1 MSNFNFYLN
10 RQGIRGRQGEKG
22 DKGDQ
27 GYSPYIE
34 IKSDTP
40 TEFIMTIHNENESFD
55 TPNLIP
61 QSIGN
66 KVTELDA
73 RLTTAESTIADH
85 TTELETL
92 NTNYSTL
99 NRDLADTDSR
109 VTDLNTKYIAIQGSV
124 NNINSE
130 VNDLSSG
137 KQNKLVE
144 GENITLTNNADG
156 TTTISSTGGGSGS
169 GDVTAAGNNTFT
181 GSNTF
186 KQSIRINNSTDPYLS
201 TFINSNGIGIQNTDS
216 GEITVRNNMT
226 PVPLK
231 ITASKL
237 TLSTNNT
244 NEVDILTSDSLEAGD
259 NVTLNKNITTG
270 VITISAAA
278 GSSSLDEFISGS
290 TNDNT
295 TTISVKDG
303 KALKLDAP
311 TVIVGDNLVNTT
323 DPEQMQLF
331 LKQNDVAQGDNIV
344 VDKTATGV
352 KISTTNTVTTNT
364 NQSISGIKTF
374 NNGKLKIGENTS
386 SQIEFQASRSG
397 NTLINRIIANRI
409 EPYAGNSSGVIIK
422 GAARNTGSNPSGY
435 RGDVVDNTDPQYYLA
450 DNDIIAGDGIT
461 ISKTVDTTNK
471 YSKITI
477 SSAGGATPENV
488 VTTDTDQTITGN
500 KTFTGNQ
507 GVKVGSINTYTNI
520 SKEGLDIVN
529 SNTSVLN
536 ITSSGTYA
544 SGYTTTLKGHK
555 HLTITN
561 SNSSG
566 NITVSPFT
574 NELNAFKYKSSY
586 VSSAPTYD
594 ILHTGN
600 LTAGDN
606 IIISE
611 PNTLGVRTIS
621 AMGGGGS
628 APTNMV
634 TTDMDQTILGTKTFK
649 NPTGTSF
656 EGTSS
661 NSNTIII
668 DGDDKTIRFNS
679 LNAADAVIKNSGRTD
694 SKLKIGENFER
705 VQITTNLYDKS
716 GNLISGGGGSIP
728 ENMVTTDTVQDITAY
743 KTFSGGLQTTTLN
756 ASTGVRT
763 SANIDLLQNISGATS
778 ATKASIQPVM
788 TDGLMEIDL
797 KTGTSDGPDETGNYK
812 KGKATYNGTEIL
824 KNDLSN
830 ISDVGSTAC
839 AHYAMPSRR
848 YIDVTLGASGA
859 TYTAPAD
866 GYVAFSFKAT
876 GDASIQILYNIQAN
890 LMYSVNNL
898 KNGQWARGY
907 LPVSK
912 GKGFTLE
919 YIGEFVTKSLKFV
932 YVEGTPSA

>member
-1 MSNFNFYLN
+1 MANFNFYLN
-10 RQGIRGRQGEKG
+10 RQGVRGKQGEKG

-61 QSIGN
+61 QSIGE
-66 KVTELDA
+66 KVTELDV
-73 RLTTAESTIADH
+73 RLTTAESTIVDH
-85 TTELETL
+85 TAELETL

-99 NRDLADTDSR
+99 NRDLTDTDSR
-109 VTDLNTKYIAIQGSV
+109 VTDLNTKYISLQSNV
-124 NNINSE
+124 SNINSE

-144 GENITLTNNADG
+144 GENITLTDNADG
-156 TTTISSTGGGSGS
+156 TTTISSTGSGSGS

-186 KQSIRINNSTDPYLS
+186 EQSIRINNSTDPYLS
-201 TFINSNGIGIQNTDS
+201 TFINSNGIGIQNTNS

-352 KISTTNTVTTNT
+352 KISTTDTVTTNT

-374 NNGKLKIGENTS
+374 NNGKLKIGEDSS
-386 SQIEFQASRSG
+386 SQIEFKASRSG
-397 NTLINRIIANRI
+397 NALINRVIVNRI
-409 EPYAGNSSGVIIK
+409 EPYAGNSSGVLIK
-422 GAARNTGSNPSGY
+422 GAARNSGFNPSGY
-435 RGDVVDNTDPQYYLA
+435 TGDIVDNTDPQYYLA
-450 DNDIIAGDGIT
+450 DNDIIAGDGIA
-461 ISKTVDTTNK
+461 ISKTIDTTNR

-477 SSAGGATPENV
+477 SSTSVATPENV
-488 VTTDTDQTITGN
+488 VTTNTDQTITGN
-500 KTFTGNQ
+500 KTF
-507 GVKVGSINTYTNI
+507 
-520 SKEGLDIVN
+520 
-529 SNTSVLN
+529 
-536 ITSSGTYA
+536 
-544 SGYTTTLKGHK
+544 
-555 HLTITN
+555 
-561 SNSSG
+561 
-566 NITVSPFT
+566 
-574 NELNAFKYKSSY
+574 
-586 VSSAPTYD
+586 
-594 ILHTGN
+594 
-600 LTAGDN
+600 
-606 IIISE
+606 
-611 PNTLGVRTIS
+611 
-621 AMGGGGS
+621 
-628 APTNMV
+628 
-634 TTDMDQTILGTKTFK
+634 K

-656 EGTSS
+656 TGTSS
-661 NSNTIII
+661 NSNAIII
-668 DGDDKTIRFNS
+668 DGDDKTIRFGS
-679 LNAADAVIKNSGRTD
+679 LNTADAVIKNTGHTD

-716 GNLISGGGGSIP
+716 GNLISGGGGSTP
-728 ENMVTTDTVQDITAY
+728 TNMVTTDTVQDITAY
-743 KTFSGGLQTTTLN
+743 KTFSGGLQTTTLS
-756 ASTGVRT
+756 ASNGVRT
-763 SANIDLLQNISGATS
+763 SANINLLQDISGGSSST
-778 ATKASIQPVM
+778 TASIQPVM
-788 TDGLMEIDL
+788 TDGLMGINL
-797 KTGTSDGPDETGNYK
+797 KTGKSESPDETGNYK
-812 KGKATYNGTEIL
+812 KGKVTYNGNELLTKADTKLI
-824 KNDLSN
+824 
-830 ISDVGSTAC
+830 
-839 AHYAMPSRR
+839 AHQAMPSKR
-848 YIDVTLGASGA
+848 YIDITLGASGA

-866 GYVAFSFKAT
+866 GYISLTAVCNEKTNKYMELINVSGGYRVIGWT
-876 GDASIQILYNIQAN
+876 QGDTSVSIELF
-890 LMYSVNNL
+890 
-898 KNGQWARGY
+898 
-907 LPVSK
+907 LPVRENQTFRTSNN
-912 GKGFTLE
+912 GTFTANHFRF
-919 YIGEFVTKSLKFV
+919 Y
-932 YVEGTPSA
+932 YAEGIPSA